1 MILLFEKQGRRF
13 GATFLIDGSCC
24 QGRFLCN
31 QELNYESQSLTSEEM
46 GESGGKRG
54 SEIRAVLD
62 YSQSYYLLLSI
73 LSDSAED
80 RGEGL
85 LCCFTL
91 ALLTAVNSRLDMVLM
106 GARRIL
112 QGGP

>member
-1 MILLFEKQGRRF
+1 
-13 GATFLIDGSCC
+13 
-24 QGRFLCN
+24 
-31 QELNYESQSLTSEEM
+31 M

-85 LCCFTL
+85 LCWFTL
-91 ALLTAVNSRLDMVLM
+91 ALLTAVVNSRLDMVLM

-112 QGGP
+112 QGGPWSVGPLGGKSA